1 MTDAL
6 LDPTRLAKL
15 RKLGGDTLVTSLI
28 DSFLA
33 EAPSR
38 RAALEGGDLAAAA
51 QVAHTLVAGAGQLG
65 ATLLGEQ
72 AKLLDEAHRRHDEAE
87 VRQLAKQVLT
97 TYDQALAA
105 LRRYRETV

>member
-38 RAALEGGDLAAAA
+38 RAALEGGDPAAAA

-87 VRQLAKQVLT
+87 VRQLMKQVLT
-97 TYDQALAA
+97 TYDHALAA